1 MNYKEYNQWLFFRP
15 ILRARR
21 KKEKNDDYDAMDEG
35 WKEIRIVLIITFIFS
50 LFIVNW
56 GNHIVE
62 GLGL

>member
-1 MNYKEYNQWLFFRP
+1 MNYKEYNKFLNRP
-15 ILRARR
+15 ARVIGR
-21 KKEKNDDYDAMDEG
+21 KNKDYEAMDEG

-62 GLGL
+62 ALGL